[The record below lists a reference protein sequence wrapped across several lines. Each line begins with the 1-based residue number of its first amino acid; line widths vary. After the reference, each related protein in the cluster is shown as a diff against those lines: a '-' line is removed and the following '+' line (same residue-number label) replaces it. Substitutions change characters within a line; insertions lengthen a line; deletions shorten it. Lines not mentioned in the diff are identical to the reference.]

1 MQNASFPFQ
10 ELPNGPEDLSSKLP
24 KWTLP
29 LFIVA
34 MTFSISS
41 FFLKDYWISRT
52 IGHRIISVIESPQD
66 FHNVTWDDLCLI
78 PRMHMVSN
86 GKYFADPRNSYNP
99 DLPGWGISGIVA
111 PLIGGGLIHLSGNYF
126 IAMFAWG
133 LINFSLMIILIYTV
147 FRSRPFEF
155 PQAASLIGAFLLL
168 NLLWVGGQEFERL
181 DKAVP
186 RALLSGYHFSL
197 VELECGLFTYLP
209 YILFLT
215 AYWRFLAE
223 PSWKKS
229 VFLGGSA
236 GFLSY
241 VYFYHYIFVFPIIVG
256 HILIAFALR
265 RKKEALYFAG
275 ALGIGLIVAVPSV
288 LNSLALA
295 AKTASDLYMQR
306 LDYSPGRL
314 PFQDYHWLL
323 RLQIPLAVGIAY
335 FALRQQSEIKS
346 TMLKAWLVLIFAYV
360 AVLHLRVLLGF
371 MQAVDHL
378 WRVSLGIPASLW
390 CILAMFDLTRSRLKH
405 YKIGRQAVYIT
416 AVILPI
422 LILAHTTA
430 DVAYLFRKQDV
441 RSQFTG
447 KQRDT
452 LERLDCLEQVL
463 KPGEGFVTVDPAL
476 NYHAMANLQG
486 VPFMA
491 MGLSPISIDEISE
504 RYLLSAYLTG
514 RNNVQFPPYNNR
526 KVPGYTYE
534 KDLHLYLYVN
544 LFRYPWSKIHETR
557 TRRVYEGW
565 DPTSLDW
572 KEWTNALATIKAVYI
587 ENEYLDPAMERIK
600 MLFSVEKMVACKN
613 GRALRVNIKAVAN
626 FRQTL

>member
-1 MQNASFPFQ
+1 MRQASFPSRAPKN
-10 ELPNGPEDLSSKLP
+10 EIESRTSNLP

-34 MTFSISS
+34 MTLCVSS
-41 FFLKDYWISRT
+41 FFFKDYWISRT
-52 IGHRIISVIESPQD
+52 IGHRMISVIESPQD

-86 GKYFADPRNSYNP
+86 GNYFADPRNSYNP
-99 DLPGWGISGIVA
+99 DIPGWGISGIVA
-111 PLIGGGLIHLSGNYF
+111 PLIGGGLFHLTGNYF
-126 IAMFAWG
+126 LAMSVWG
-133 LINFSLMIILIYTV
+133 LVNFSLMTILIYTI
-147 FRSRPFEF
+147 FRHRPFEF
-155 PQAASLIGAFLLL
+155 SQAASLLGTFLLL
-168 NLLWVGGQEFERL
+168 NLLWIGGQEFERL
-181 DKAVP
+181 DKAIP

-223 PSWKKS
+223 PGWKKS

-241 VYFYHYIFVFPIIVG
+241 VYFYHYIFAFPIIVG

-265 RKKEALYFAG
+265 RKKETLYFAG
-275 ALGIGLIVAVPSV
+275 ALGIGLIVAVPSI

-335 FALRQQSEIKS
+335 FGLRQRSEIKS
-346 TMLKAWLVLIFAYV
+346 TMLKAWGVLIFAYV

-390 CILAMFDLTRSRLKH
+390 CILAVFDLTRSRLGQFKV
-405 YKIGRQAVYIT
+405 GRRAVYIS

-422 LILAHTTA
+422 LILVHTTT
-430 DVAYLFRKQDV
+430 DVAYSLRQPDV
-441 RSQFTG
+441 RRQLSAM
-447 KQRDT
+447 QRFT
-452 LERLDCLEQVL
+452 LERLDCLQQVL
-463 KPGEGFVTVDPAL
+463 KPGEGFLTVDPAL
-476 NYHAMANLQG
+476 NYHAMVNLEG

-491 MGLSPISIDEISE
+491 LGLSPISVEELSE

-514 RNNVQFPPYNNR
+514 RDNVQYPESANR
-526 KVPGYTYE
+526 ETPEYTYE
-534 KDLHLYLYVN
+534 QDLHLYLYIN
-544 LFRYPWSKIHETR
+544 LFLYPWSKPLEE
-557 TRRVYEGW
+557 RVRGVYTNWNPEN
-565 DPTSLDW
+565 LDW
-572 KEWTNALATIKAVYI
+572 KDWTNALATIKAVYI
-587 ENEYLDPAMERIK
+587 ENDYLGPAMERIK
-600 MLFSVEKMVACKN
+600 MLFSVEKMVVCKN